1 MKYCLDKWSGN
12 HKFGKV
18 EECYLKCFKQP
29 KRIHG
34 SCEDYRASATIDLDH
49 DRYDRNKKLDIPVQV
64 LWGKNGVIGKQFKPI
79 KIWQK
84 YSNKKVVGVAVKSG
98 HFIPEQNP
106 KETIKQL
113 KSFFLKNA

>member
-1 MKYCLDKWSGN
+1 MD
-12 HKFGKV
+12 HV
-18 EECYLKCFKQP
+18 
-29 KRIHG
+29 RIIEHLQLLILIMTG
-34 SCEDYRASATIDLDH
+34 
-49 DRYDRNKKLDIPVQV
+49 YDRKKKLNIPVQV
-64 LWGKNGVIGKQFKPI
+64 LWGKNGVINKQFKPI

>member
-1 MKYCLDKWSGN
+1 M
-12 HKFGKV
+12 
-18 EECYLKCFKQP
+18 
-29 KRIHG
+29 
-34 SCEDYRASATIDLDH
+34 
-49 DRYDRNKKLDIPVQV
+49 
-64 LWGKNGVIGKQFKPI
+64 GKNGVIGKQFKPI

>member
-1 MKYCLDKWSGN
+1 MFCSFISRHELASKSKFNLYTLKVDWEDGQFFWDEEYINTKELVKEFTDKYGKPIDKYSR
-12 HKFGKV
+12 K
-18 EECYLKCFKQP
+18 
-29 KRIHG
+29 
-34 SCEDYRASATIDLDH
+34 
-49 DRYDRNKKLDIPVQV
+49 KKLNIPVQV

-106 KETIKQL
+106 KETI
-113 KSFFLKNA
+113 NN